1 VAESLVFCVMVVRL
15 LVGFVW
21 LNQFDIHVVCRK
33 YLEMPNGQTEAVNL
47 MMTDNIIV

>member
-1 VAESLVFCVMVVRL
+1 MDKRKGYVL
-15 LVGFVW
+15 L
-21 LNQFDIHVVCRK
+21 FDIHVVCRK

>member
-1 VAESLVFCVMVVRL
+1 MLKLCPLKVNGRFPAC
-15 LVGFVW
+15 
-21 LNQFDIHVVCRK
+21 K